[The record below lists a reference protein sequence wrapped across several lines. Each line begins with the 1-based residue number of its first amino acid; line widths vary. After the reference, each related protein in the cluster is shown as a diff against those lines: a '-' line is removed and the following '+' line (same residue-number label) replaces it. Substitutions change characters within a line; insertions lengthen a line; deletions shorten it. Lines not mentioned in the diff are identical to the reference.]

1 MESML
6 PRLDESAIPLPPTRA
21 IVAMQSVLEVSASV
35 AASLD
40 LDPLLDRILD
50 AIERL
55 VPVGRASI
63 TLDVPGRDI
72 LRIVKVRGNPD
83 YVTQLLGGERKITGS
98 LTGRAYRERAAFL
111 IDNLLDPEWRSQIYI
126 PPIHPDYHHHYQ
138 SGMFVPLVADQCVGT
153 LFLGREGVGQFS
165 PEDLHILTLFAPQVA
180 IAVTNARRYA
190 AVREQARSLQA
201 LARTNTTFA
210 NYTTS
215 GNGVERGKIATMLAE
230 MAPEVVHHEDTQ
242 IWRIDASGEWAKN
255 IRHMRHNTSAPLI
268 PDVRLDEGAMG
279 AAIWHGHS
287 ALVNDEHILSTQPTT
302 EAAYP
307 YRIVVP
313 LVMTEVANGAL
324 VLGRTDVP
332 FSEEEFARTQIIAER
347 AAATIERITFTVR
360 LQEQNAALIASN
372 RHKDTFLTNMSHELR
387 TPLNAVIGFAQLLAD
402 GMVTEEEDRIAAY
415 TDILESGR
423 HLLSMVNNVLD
434 VARVGSGQEHLV
446 AESIALPPVLAAV
459 ERMCAPLFAG
469 KSQRFT
475 LDLPDDI
482 PPVRADADRLRQVLL
497 NLLSNAQKF
506 TPPEGKVTMRVGMD
520 GAEWVSIAVTD
531 NGIGIAPEHQAVV
544 FEAFRQV
551 ETGYARAQQGT
562 GLGLALTKQLVTL
575 MNGTITLHSTPG
587 EGSTFTV
594 TLPVAQLFH

>member
-1 MESML
+1 
-6 PRLDESAIPLPPTRA
+6 
-21 IVAMQSVLEVSASV
+21 
-35 AASLD
+35 
-40 LDPLLDRILD
+40 
-50 AIERL
+50 
-55 VPVGRASI
+55 
-63 TLDVPGRDI
+63 
-72 LRIVKVRGNPD
+72 
-83 YVTQLLGGERKITGS
+83 
-98 LTGRAYRERAAFL
+98 
-111 IDNLLDPEWRSQIYI
+111 
-126 PPIHPDYHHHYQ
+126 
-138 SGMFVPLVADQCVGT
+138 
-153 LFLGREGVGQFS
+153 
-165 PEDLHILTLFAPQVA
+165 
-180 IAVTNARRYA
+180 
-190 AVREQARSLQA
+190 
-201 LARTNTTFA
+201 
-210 NYTTS
+210 
-215 GNGVERGKIATMLAE
+215 
-230 MAPEVVHHEDTQ
+230 
-242 IWRIDASGEWAKN
+242 
-255 IRHMRHNTSAPLI
+255 
-268 PDVRLDEGAMG
+268 MG
-279 AAIWHGHS
+279 AAIWHGNS
-287 ALVNDEHILSTQPTT
+287 ALVNDEHILSMHPNTDT
-302 EAAYP
+302 AYP
-307 YRIVVP
+307 YQIVVP

-324 VLGRTDVP
+324 ILGRTDVP

-360 LQEQNAALIASN
+360 LQEQNAALIAAN

-402 GMVTEEEDRIAAY
+402 GLVTEEEDRNAAY

-475 LDLPDDI
+475 LDLRGDI
-482 PPVRADADRLRQVLL
+482 SPVRADADRLRQVLL

-506 TPPEGKVTMRVGMD
+506 TPPGGTVTMRVGMD
-520 GAEWVSIAVTD
+520 GAERVSIAVTD

-562 GLGLALTKQLVTL
+562 GLGLALTKQLVNL

-594 TLPVAQLFH
+594 TLPVAKPLR